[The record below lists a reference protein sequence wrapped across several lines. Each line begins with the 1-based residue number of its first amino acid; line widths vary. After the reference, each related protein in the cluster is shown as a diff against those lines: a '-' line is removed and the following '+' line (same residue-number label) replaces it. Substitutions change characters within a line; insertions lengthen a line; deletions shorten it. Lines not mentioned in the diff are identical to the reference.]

1 MSRKLIRLY
10 LIVLSLCVL
19 TDVTMAATGAAP
31 FQLTVTGVGFTP
43 IALLPLQLAGCLLSG
58 GSTP

>member
-31 FQLTVTGVGFTP
+31 FQLTVTGGFTP

>member
-19 TDVTMAATGAAP
+19 TDVTMAATGSST
-31 FQLTVTGVGFTP
+31 FQIGGFTP